1 MMMPIMYM
9 EDNRVF
15 DVTGS
20 AYALFKIPSRPY
32 AFIPRQKKKEYIKEV
47 DTAFSSF
54 VQDYHLYLLTKQK
67 SAKQLQQQL
76 QGISKLSG
84 WEEQSNLAVKSYEE
98 KQPFDR
104 INFICVP
111 LKKRVVLT
119 NSDEEFSEVVR
130 QRMINIWRGI
140 KDVKDKFSKSDDV
153 LPYDVL
159 ESSRRQSEELYT
171 ESLRL
176 FKGVTPATISETEWW
191 LKKGYYRGLKDPE
204 LMIPTP
210 FPAQVI
216 KKSGVMAIRPIRNT
230 ILTISDKAIRERL
243 HHMKI
248 HHGTDEVSFQS
259 SFTVLKTPNVIDY
272 RDPTGVEWIYQII
285 EKLKFPVD
293 VAIHVRMESNEEAKP
308 KLDRKNKIA
317 KSQIKEYKDSDSDEA
332 DEFNQSQVP
341 EELSEEMYN
350 VNSLRR
356 KFREFKQ
363 PLMHSTTI
371 FTMGSDSYKELKFRM
386 SEFKEVAR
394 KHVIVVNPA
403 TDQKKMW
410 QAFYPFGEKLPV
422 QWELP
427 MDPGVLAAAA
437 PFAIRTLGDPIGFRL
452 GKLTATGRVVM
463 MKPDRPA
470 LELQRTGAILICGVM
485 GSGKTV
491 TMKDIMYHMLQLGA
505 YGFTNDPKGDWAV
518 FFEHPEIKKI
528 GKLIKFTPGSDTVFT
543 PLRLAATSEGCY
555 EAAFGVLELI
565 LNHSNAELRN
575 IIIGEILSKVYET
588 KKWDMFTFEEVA
600 QEMLDN
606 ETSLLRKQDLDLV
619 ISQIKQLKNHGTGR
633 MIFGEDTGEHLFQ
646 SKRFICA
653 VTRGLSIPG
662 RGASRSEW
670 SYNERLSVAMLY
682 AVITLALRYLMT
694 LPGDVLKALAWEEF
708 WFLKRFER
716 GRQLYNEALRLS
728 RSEKMIPI
736 MATQN
741 PTDIESSD
749 DDDDDITGLFGWKFM
764 LRLDST
770 KQVRYALHELMGL
783 VDEDP
788 ESWMKDFS
796 EKYKDGMGL
805 VSDPEGRIGEMQVE
819 ILDPSLMK
827 YLKSTPP
834 EGVVEHDQATLEI

>member
-1 MMMPIMYM
+1 MMPIMFM

-15 DVTGS
+15 DISGN
-20 AYALFKIPSRPY
+20 AYAVFRIPEHPY
-32 AFIPRQKKKEYIKEV
+32 AFMPLVKKKEYIT
-47 DTAFSSF
+47 DTDVAFSSF

-76 QGISKLSG
+76 QGLSKLTG
-84 WEEQSNLAVKSYEE
+84 WEEQSQFAVKKFEE
-98 KQPFDR
+98 EQPFDR

-111 LKKRVVLT
+111 LKKRTVSKNT
-119 NSDEEFSEVVR
+119 EEEFSDVVR
-130 QRMINIWRGI
+130 QRMVNIWRGI

-159 ESSRRQSEELYT
+159 ESSRRQSEELYNDT
-171 ESLRL
+171 LSL
-176 FKGVTPATISETEWW
+176 FKGIAPATIHETEWW
-191 LKKGYYRGLKDPE
+191 LKKGYYRGLSDPE
-204 LMIPTP
+204 LMIPSP

-216 KKSGVMAIRPIRNT
+216 KKSGAMAIRPIRNT
-230 ILTISDKAIRERL
+230 FLTISDKAVRERL
-243 HHMKI
+243 HYMKI
-248 HHGTDEVSFQS
+248 HHGLEEASYQTFY
-259 SFTVLKTPNVIDY
+259 TVLKTPSEIDY
-272 RDPTGVEWIYQII
+272 RNPTGEEWIFHIA

-293 VAIHVRMESNEEAKP
+293 VAIHVRMESQEEAKP
-308 KLDRKNKIA
+308 KVDRKNKIA
-317 KSQIKEYKDSDSDEA
+317 KSQIREYQDSDSDAA
-332 DEFNQSQVP
+332 DEFNQTQVP
-341 EELSEEMYN
+341 EELTEEMSN

-356 KFREFKQ
+356 KFREFRQ
-363 PLMHSTTI
+363 PLMHSTTV
-371 FTMGSDSYKELKFRM
+371 FALGSDSYDGLKDRM
-386 SEFKEVAR
+386 SQFKEVAR

-410 QAFYPFGEKLPV
+410 QAFYPFGEKLPL

-437 PFAIRTLGDPIGFRL
+437 PFAVRTLGDPIGFYL
-452 GKLTATGRVVM
+452 GKLLTGRVVM

-491 TMKDIMYHMLQLGA
+491 LMKSIMYHMLQLGA

-518 FFEHPEIKKI
+518 FFEHPKIKKI
-528 GKLIKFTPGSDTVFT
+528 GKIIKFTPGSDTVFT
-543 PLRLAATSEGCY
+543 PLRLAATLEGCY

-565 LNHSNAELRN
+565 LNHSNSELRN
-575 IIIGEILSKVYET
+575 VIIGEILSKVYET
-588 KKWDMFTFEEVA
+588 DKWDMFTFEDVA
-600 QEMLDN
+600 QEMANN
-606 ETSLLRKQDLDLV
+606 EISPLRKENLDLV
-619 ISQIKQLKNHGTGR
+619 ISQLKQLRKHGTGR
-633 MIFGEDTGEHLFQ
+633 MIYGVDTGKHLFEGN
-646 SKRFICA
+646 RFICA

-662 RGASRSEW
+662 RSASRSEW

-728 RSEKMIPI
+728 RSEKMTPI
-736 MATQN
+736 MASQN

-749 DDDDDITGLFGWKFM
+749 DDDDDVTGLFGWKFM
-764 LRLDST
+764 LRLDSK
-770 KQVRYALHELMGL
+770 KQVKYALHELMGL

-788 ESWMKDFS
+788 EDWMNDFTS
-796 EKYKDGMGL
+796 KYKDGAGL

-819 ILDPSLMK
+819 ILDQNLMK

-834 EGVVEHDQATLEI
+834 EGVVQYDKAAVEI